1 MWAIETARALETV
14 VRYAAVAAL
23 AFYVLNQVR
32 KPDRWTGRLFLWIM
46 NFSHS
51 GVTDWGLRH
60 VGIERDFKIL
70 DVGCGGGR
78 TIEKLAQLAPDGM
91 VYGIDYA
98 DGSVAASRGKN
109 AKLLKEGRVAL
120 QQASVSQLPFAEN
133 TFDLVTAVET
143 QYYWPDLLGD
153 MREIL
158 RVLRPGGTLIVIAES
173 YKKGANEVLQRPV
186 MKLLRS
192 TNLSVDEQRELF
204 SAAGYNAVEI
214 FEERSKGWICGTGT
228 KPMPLK

>member
-1 MWAIETARALETV
+1 
-14 VRYAAVAAL
+14 
-23 AFYVLNQVR
+23 
-32 KPDRWTGRLFLWIM
+32 M

-70 DVGCGGGR
+70 EVGCGGGR
-78 TIEKLAQLAPDGM
+78 TIEKLAELAPDGM
-91 VYGIDYA
+91 VDGIDYA

-133 TFDLVTAVET
+133 TFDGYRRGRLSITGRTCWEICG
-143 QYYWPDLLGD
+143 DLG
-153 MREIL
+153 
-158 RVLRPGGTLIVIAES
+158 VLRPGGTLIVIAES

-204 SAAGYNAVEI
+204 AAAGYNAVEI

>member
-1 MWAIETARALETV
+1 
-14 VRYAAVAAL
+14 
-23 AFYVLNQVR
+23 
-32 KPDRWTGRLFLWIM
+32 
-46 NFSHS
+46 
-51 GVTDWGLRH
+51 
-60 VGIERDFKIL
+60 
-70 DVGCGGGR
+70 
-78 TIEKLAQLAPDGM
+78 
-91 VYGIDYA
+91 
-98 DGSVAASRGKN
+98 VAASRGKN

-173 YKKGANEVLQRPV
+173 YKKGANEVLQWPV

-192 TNLSVDEQRELF
+192 TTLSVDEERELF
-204 SAAGYNAVEI
+204 TAAGYSPVGI